1 MEKRLII
8 SSRLENIC
16 MVERLIDEI
25 SDALQLSSELYGKV
39 LIATVEAV
47 NNGIVHG
54 NKLKSEKKVEIAV
67 FSDGRILKIAIKDQ
81 GPGFDY
87 HNVPDPT
94 TPENIE
100 NIHGR
105 GVFLMQHLSDSVSFE
120 QEGSTVE
127 LKFNL

>member
-67 FSDGRILKIAIKDQ
+67 FSDGHILKIAIKDQ
-81 GPGFDY
+81 GPGFDF